1 MLFEGVPMD
10 LASLLQTLI
19 LWPDLEKKKKKLI
32 LTSMYA
38 PNPAPLPP
46 KKLQW
51 YSLETQHQICSKRVV
66 CL

>member
-19 LWPDLEKKKKKLI
+19 LWPDLEKKKILI

-38 PNPAPLPP
+38 PTPTPP
-46 KKLQW
+46 KKLQ
-51 YSLETQHQICSKRVV
+51 
-66 CL
+66 